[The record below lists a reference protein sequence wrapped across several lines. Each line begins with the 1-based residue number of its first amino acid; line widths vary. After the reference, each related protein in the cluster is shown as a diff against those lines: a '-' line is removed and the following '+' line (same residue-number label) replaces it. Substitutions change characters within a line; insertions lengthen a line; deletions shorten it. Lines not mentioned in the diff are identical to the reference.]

1 MAKLLFDDA
10 TPNLTSKKI
19 ITRKEIGEKVQKALE
34 NKRKN
39 LERIEKEMYQ
49 EQKSMETF
57 TPAINHK
64 ANEGDRRDLETFLK
78 FQNDFQKKWKRKRIV

>member
-1 MAKLLFDDA
+1 MAKLLFDDI
-10 TPNLTSKKI
+10 TPNLTTKKI

-49 EQKSMETF
+49 EQKSIETF
-57 TPAINHK
+57 TPVINHK

-78 FQNDFQKKWKRKRIV
+78 FQNDFQKKVEEKKNN